1 MRESGIL
8 MHITSLPGPYGI
20 GSLGAPA
27 RAFVDFLAAA
37 GQSWWQVL
45 PLNPTGFG
53 NSPYQALSSFAGNPY
68 LLDLEELAGAGLLT
82 RQELDGAR
90 WQGWADRVD
99 YGYLYDTRQRLLR
112 QAASRLQ
119 PDAGYEDFCRR
130 QDWLADYALFQ
141 ALKEH
146 FGGGSW
152 LSWPEELR
160 RRQPAALAQ
169 WQRQLHEE
177 IGCHQKVQYLF
188 FRQWQALRSYAAGKG
203 IQFIGDVP
211 IYVPLD
217 SADVWANPELFWLD
231 AENRPVQVAGVPPDA
246 FNADGQLWGNPLY
259 DWSRHRQT
267 GYDWWIRRLRA
278 AGQMY
283 QMIRLDHFR
292 GFVGYW
298 AVPAGEKTAK
308 FGAWQPGPG
317 LDFLQAVRQRLP
329 ELQFLAEDLGYLT
342 PQVRQLQQEAGMPG
356 MRVLEFAFDSPGE
369 NQDLP
374 HCYPEACVCYTGT
387 HDNPPVGQWLRELA
401 PASLARARAYLG
413 LNDREGEIWGVIRG
427 GMASVAQLFV
437 AQMQDYLELGREGRM
452 NSPGTCSSEHWAW
465 RAGAQV
471 YSPELAGRIRAVTQ
485 RYGRCSRIEP

>member
-27 RAFVDFLAAA
+27 RAFVDFLEAA

-68 LLDLEELAGAGLLT
+68 LLDLEELSFLLT
-82 RQELDGAR
+82 RRELEDAR
-90 WQGWADRVD
+90 YPGRADRVD
-99 YGYLYDTRQRLLR
+99 YGYLYDTRQRLLH
-112 QAASRLQ
+112 QAVSRLE
-119 PDAGYEDFCRR
+119 PDGDYGDFCRR

-152 LSWPEELR
+152 LQWPQELR
-160 RRQPAALAQ
+160 HRQPESLD
-169 WQRQLHEE
+169 RYREQLHQEVDY
-177 IGCHQKVQYLF
+177 HQKVQYLF
-188 FRQWQALRSYAAGKG
+188 FRQWQALREYAAHKG
-203 IQFIGDVP
+203 IRFIGDVP

-231 AENRPVQVAGVPPDA
+231 GENRPVQVAGVPPDA
-246 FNADGQLWGNPLY
+246 FNADGQRWGNPLY
-259 DWSRHRQT
+259 DWQKHRQT

-278 AGQMY
+278 AGRMV

-292 GFVGYW
+292 GFSDYW
-298 AVPAGEKTAK
+298 AVPAEEKTARH
-308 FGAWQPGPG
+308 GVWQPGPG
-317 LDFLQAVRQRLP
+317 LDFLQTVRQKLP

-342 PQVRQLQQEAGMPG
+342 RQVRLLRQAAGMPG
-356 MRVLEFAFDSPGE
+356 MRVLEFAFDAPEE
-369 NQDLP
+369 NDDLP
-374 HCYPEACVCYTGT
+374 HRYIEQCVCYTGT
-387 HDNPPVGQWLRELA
+387 HDNPPLGQWLRELE
-401 PASLARARAYLG
+401 PERLARARAYLG

-437 AQMQDYLELGREGRM
+437 AQMQDYLELGRESRM
-452 NSPGTCSSEHWAW
+452 NLPGTCSPEHWAW
-465 RAGAQV
+465 RVGAQAC
-471 YSPELAGRIRAVTQ
+471 SPELARRIRAVTR
-485 RYGRCSRIEP
+485 RYGRCPRTEP